1 MQFTTL
7 SESKQ
12 KTITPATTSLSDIQH
27 RILTLVYSL
36 YPIAY
41 SQNKKHMK
49 QNLLKSVILS
59 VTLLMG
65 VSNAWAWY
73 VPGTIH
79 ETRWDKADNN
89 MHEDNAITFYAV
101 PAGTYEFQLTDGSNW
116 SGNGCIAEAAGVTTG
131 TNGNNAT
138 ITTTETRDITI
149 TVIDGAN
156 KKVSVTTSAPTYHVK
171 AKWDGTY
178 WSWKEFHN
186 QGDGTYSLLNTY
198 TNSKEYNYIKISSD
212 DDAHKEYK
220 DNATLVNSPSSTSD
234 NCIYTFNPSDG
245 SLEIRK
251 CNTVTQPFHIYFD
264 NSNANWSNTNE
275 DIKFI
280 IGHTSY
286 SRAYPLSGIEN
297 TKLFYIYMNRGD
309 GTAYNWPDA
318 GYYAM
323 MEKHGTW
330 YNGYN
335 EGYWGRKYLEY
346 ATKHSKAYLEP
357 YNMIP
362 NHSYILETTNTETTS
377 PITITD
383 KGANGL
389 PNTTQTIKYALSE
402 YGGTPAIMNS
412 GTTPAKITM
421 SSYKFVSGTYNAVSA
436 EKPSD
441 LTANGTTY
449 SQTFTAAQTATT
461 TLTVSEIVAGYKF
474 IGWYTETGKPLSQ
487 SSTYTYY
494 PTSNTTIYARFEY
507 RSTVN
512 YMESHGGKITVTY
525 TDQNGDTQTK
535 ELSPNQPFDI
545 ATGGV
550 LNFTARANEGYTFR
564 RIYVKR
570 PNHVYTNNLSDTVI
584 VNSNITI
591 IPEFTHNSD
600 SKIVFLDLNTK
611 LPVTDPNTSDENR
624 YWTKGGAYFKVH
636 YDGSDHDI
644 QDWDI
649 NNKLYYHNQHVAA
662 GKVLIFKRYGND
674 DKLKNS
680 SPTIVTADDLNKYAI
695 IGKAPASWTEGEWR
709 EGPTYQIKLVGN
721 NYGHF
726 AVKYKNDTYTS
737 KSKED
742 GDVTFRATYGSTFE
756 IVESQHNYPNTFNGD
771 LDIEEIGGNRY
782 NLKSPV
788 GKQLTVL
795 SDINIY
801 ENFVVR
807 TEAVADK
814 KLHIFF
820 KIPKSLDKKI
830 EGNEVG
836 WHDNDNTDGSPTPG
850 YSTTECANFIWLGMT
865 KYTGQTI
872 QGSTEEDRGCPGTG
886 QPAGSYL
893 LRPLLVNDA
902 THNIYYCTITDSC
915 WVSIKFERK
924 HADSDPNSG
933 QLMAAEVQR
942 FAGDG
947 RVCFRITGYDN
958 EKGFIGV
965 WEEAPKCK
973 VELGYT
979 DIGRFGVKYKGETV
993 YEEKTK
999 EEDGNRDET
1008 YVYVDFKDEIEIV
1021 DADPGNDAF
1030 AKSLVYIDETG
1041 KKTKLDFSEQ
1051 NSSYTYQITGD
1062 VKVDDLF
1069 GTKQNYTIYIG
1080 IPKNQDGFEDWDL
1093 ACTDPNHNGDQ
1104 MYIWCHWPYGGFGGY
1119 ENYGNN
1125 ELIKRT
1131 TSIETE
1137 EMIYYQFEL
1146 PQGVYAFAFQCKE
1159 NKDKDNSSKE
1169 HATSVYQYNPPL
1181 TTADCFVLDGG
1192 KSGINGTDYTGY
1204 WTSMPSDG
1212 DFRLLYVEQEVIKA
1226 EDADGDAWLTKV
1238 NRTYEHSSDIVKPHE
1253 LNGKDKIVSLHIY
1266 TRGQNPEVIL
1276 QKYSDQQK
1284 KWVDI
1289 EAHMVN
1295 GPLETDD
1302 PGMGLLPGRKN
1313 AGPGSEVDDFV
1324 YDDGIEKIKN
1334 DDQDDGCGVWNFTII
1349 KDGNNAKLD
1358 LVNGLE
1364 RYTGKYYIRTTNAE
1378 GEWINYTL
1386 PSNHMTFS
1394 PYAKQHHGEYFSHY
1408 FCKWVD
1414 IKKHYR
1420 DVSFIIA
1427 NDHAQ
1432 NLTDPSSRFVDNYVD
1447 NQWLPENA
1455 NIRWGWSIINN
1466 KVSRAYIAGSYD
1478 GQNEFLVVN
1487 GNDTKVQLQNNIN
1500 GEKGYF
1506 NDNTNWLYYAD
1517 LGAQPEAQVKVTAK
1531 YNAKYQYFMGTADEY
1546 QKLIGGNFAQD
1557 QRYHPI
1563 RILYDFK
1570 EHRFVVGYHPES
1582 QIGQDVAIETPVM
1595 LIRRHHDAPNQI
1607 TFDNTARK
1615 IEAPMPA
1622 YGVITFLENKLKDPN
1637 ISNNEKMFYWVSFP
1651 FDVKISHVFGL
1662 GNYGSHW
1669 VMEEYDGEARAK
1681 EGWNIYNTFWRY
1693 ITDTTRTLEAGKGY
1707 VLCLNYNRIIN
1718 EAFLSGED
1726 EEVSLYFPS
1735 VVAVDQ
1741 STIQSRGEK
1750 EVPIPTWTGAAPQ
1763 KDHNWNL
1770 IGAIS
1775 YANTG
1780 EKTQQSNSKFLY
1792 EYQPA
1797 NDTYSPRASNGYTF
1811 NALHAYMVQYA
1822 GTITWTSHIAP
1833 LSIAAKRDAENDDNM
1848 HELSLDLILNGT
1860 TQDQT
1865 FIQLEDGEATQMFD
1879 LNIDM
1884 TKIINSGSN
1893 IYSISDDNNKLAGNV
1908 IPIEETIIPLGIK
1921 LDAAG
1926 EYTFAMPNGTDGI
1939 VVELIDYETNTR
1951 TNMLLDNYTV
1961 NLGKGTFENRFA
1973 LHVKPN
1979 KTTTSIV
1986 DVNTNSSGVRKF
1998 IIDGTLYMKKDG
2010 VLYDAQGRCVQ

>member
-1 MQFTTL
+1 M
-7 SESKQ
+7 
-12 KTITPATTSLSDIQH
+12 
-27 RILTLVYSL
+27 
-36 YPIAY
+36 
-41 SQNKKHMK
+41 KH
-49 QNLLKSVILS
+49 NLLKSVILS
-59 VTLLMG
+59 VILLMG
-65 VSNAWAWY
+65 VSNAWASL
-73 VPGTIH
+73 VGV
-79 ETRWDKADNN
+79 AGDNPNNYTVKINVNRTYKDGGNDWLKQN
-89 MHEDNAITFYAV
+89 MNQAPKSMTFEGKKLYIIGYGNTNMNGV
-101 PAGTYEFQLTDGSNW
+101 QTMQFQYYSEST
-116 SGNGCIAEAAGVTTG
+116 
-131 TNGNNAT
+131 
-138 ITTTETRDITI
+138 
-149 TVIDGAN
+149 
-156 KKVSVTTSAPTYHVK
+156 
-171 AKWDGTY
+171 
-178 WSWKEFHN
+178 WKEEVLAIDSW
-186 QGDGTYSLLNTY
+186 Q
-198 TNSKEYNYIKISSD
+198 
-212 DDAHKEYK
+212 
-220 DNATLVNSPSSTSD
+220 TSD
-234 NCIYTFNPSDG
+234 NYAHPYGCIYNYDDETWYVNGDFQPNFN
-245 SLEIRK
+245 
-251 CNTVTQPFHIYFD
+251 FYFD
-264 NSNANWSNTNE
+264 ATGWNQTSLCMCIGHANWHNYDQLTKIPNTNLYY
-275 DIKFI
+275 
-280 IGHTSY
+280 GT
-286 SRAYPLSGIEN
+286 RTTGWGGAAGMCVVGN
-297 TKLFYIYMNRGD
+297 TTEGEGGNLTLLTISQNATEFTGFRNYILKSAGN
-309 GTAYNWPDA
+309 TAYLMINKGNAGQRPDIN
-318 GYYAM
+318 YYD
-323 MEKHGTW
+323 
-330 YNGYN
+330 NF
-335 EGYWGRKYLEY
+335 
-346 ATKHSKAYLEP
+346 
-357 YNMIP
+357 
-362 NHSYILETTNTETTS
+362 
-377 PITITD
+377 D
-383 KGANGL
+383 KLNY
-389 PNTTQTIKYALSE
+389 TQTIKTVVKHGANDYTTE
-402 YGGTPAIMNS
+402 NS
-412 GTTPAKITM
+412 KATISIKSYKITGNGVATEQNN
-421 SSYKFVSGTYNAVSA
+421 S
-436 EKPSD
+436 
-441 LTANGTTY
+441 LTATSSTTTI
-449 SQTFTAAQTATT
+449 SAAHTATT
-461 TLTVSEIVAGYKF
+461 TLTISNIETGYKF
-474 IGWYTETGKPLSQ
+474 DGWYDAATGGNRLS
-487 SSTYTYY
+487 SDPTYTYY
-494 PTSNTTIYARFEY
+494 PTEAKTVYARFSEDNIFVVRGGEQFGDTWGSNVNVMTKKNEFEQIVYYTVSITGRNLEESNTAYQFKIYDEFTGEWYGLEADDLHFWYNRGMGEKNLVEGDNGKKIELRADVPGEY
-507 RSTVN
+507 VIKVDYSNTN
-512 YMESHGGKITVTY
+512 QPPKITITYPEKHTVTLHPVSNDYGYSDFGYFIIEYEGMRY
-525 TDQNGDTQTK
+525 T
-535 ELSPNQPFDI
+535 
-545 ATGGV
+545 
-550 LNFTARANEGYTFR
+550 
-564 RIYVKR
+564 
-570 PNHVYTNNLSDTVI
+570 
-584 VNSNITI
+584 
-591 IPEFTHNSD
+591 
-600 SKIVFLDLNTK
+600 
-611 LPVTDPNTSDENR
+611 
-624 YWTKGGAYFKVH
+624 
-636 YDGSDHDI
+636 
-644 QDWDI
+644 
-649 NNKLYYHNQHVAA
+649 
-662 GKVLIFKRYGND
+662 
-674 DKLKNS
+674 S
-680 SPTIVTADDLNKYAI
+680 SPTETIRFDV
-695 IGKAPASWTEGEWR
+695 AS
-709 EGPTYQIKLVGN
+709 
-721 NYGHF
+721 
-726 AVKYKNDTYTS
+726 
-737 KSKED
+737 
-742 GDVTFRATYGSTFE
+742 GSTIT
-756 IVESQHNYPNTFNGD
+756 IVESQHRYPDVYNGDIIWRVIGGEYKDWKNINNPINYPITVD
-771 LDIEEIGGNRY
+771 DDIEIG
-782 NLKSPV
+782 
-788 GKQLTVL
+788 
-795 SDINIY
+795 
-801 ENFVVR
+801 ENFVISKEAAESKNLHVFLR
-807 TEAVADK
+807 IKKDLMDEWTAKDKAENPEYTGEGDTEYTREGY
-814 KLHIFF
+814 
-820 KIPKSLDKKI
+820 KSD
-830 EGNEVG
+830 E
-836 WHDNDNTDGSPTPG
+836 
-850 YSTTECANFIWLGMT
+850 YANFIWLKDYGT
-865 KYTGQTI
+865 PGHII
-872 QGSTEEDRGCPGTG
+872 QGSTPEERGCPSKDPNELEAHK
-886 QPAGSYL
+886 QPVGHFLMHDLKIDDDKY
-893 LRPLLVNDA
+893 NY
-902 THNIYYCTITDSC
+902 YYCTITDSC
-915 WVSIKFERK
+915 WFHIKFERK
-924 HADSDPNSG
+924 HADSDPG
-933 QLMAAEVQR
+933 RGGFFEVR
-942 FAGDG
+942 AGYFPGDG
-947 RVCFRITGYDN
+947 NNCYSIDNYSDGKFTGSWV
-958 EKGFIGV
+958 ES
-965 WEEAPKCK
+965 PKCK
-973 VELGYT
+973 VTLGYT

-1030 AKSLVYIDETG
+1030 AKSLVHIDETG

-1192 KSGINGTDYTGY
+1192 KSGKNGTDYTGY
-1204 WTSMPSDG
+1204 WTSMPSNG
-1212 DFRLLYVEQEVIKA
+1212 DFRLLYVEQIVTKKE
-1226 EDADGDAWLTKV
+1226 EDGDEWITEVK
-1238 NRTYEHSSDIVKPHE
+1238 RTYQHPSDIVKPHE
-1253 LNGKDKIVSLHIY
+1253 LDGDGRIVSLHIY

-1276 QKYSDQQK
+1276 QKYSDAQK
-1284 KWVDI
+1284 KWIDI

-1295 GPLETDD
+1295 GPLEAT
-1302 PGMGLLPGRKN
+1302 PGMGMLPGRKN
-1313 AGPGSEVDDFV
+1313 AGPGSVVDDFV

-1334 DDQDDGCGVWNFTII
+1334 DDEDDGCGVWDFTIKKI
-1349 KDGNNAKLD
+1349 GDNVQLD
-1358 LVNGLE
+1358 LENGLK
-1364 RYTGKYYIRTTNAE
+1364 RYEGKYYIRTTNAE
-1378 GEWINYTL
+1378 GEWMNYTL

-1414 IKKHYR
+1414 INKHYR

-1455 NIRWGWSIINN
+1455 NVRWGWSIINN

-1582 QIGQDVAIETPVM
+1582 QIGGKDVAIETPVM

-1607 TFDNTARK
+1607 SFDNTARK
-1615 IEAPMPA
+1615 IDAPMPA
-1622 YGVITFLENKLKDPN
+1622 YGVITFLEEKLKAQN
-1637 ISNNEKMFYWVSFP
+1637 ISKNEKMFYWVSFP
-1651 FDVKISHVFGL
+1651 FDVRISHAFGL
-1662 GNYGSHW
+1662 GEYGSHW
-1669 VMEEYDGEARAK
+1669 VMEEYDGEARAE

-1693 ITDTTRTLEAGKGY
+1693 ITDTATTLHAGKGY
-1707 VLCLNYNRIIN
+1707 VLCLNYNRVIN
-1718 EAFLSGED
+1718 EAFLSAEN
-1726 EEVSLYFPS
+1726 EEISLYFPS
-1735 VVAVDQ
+1735 IKTVDQ

-1792 EYQPA
+1792 EYQPDD
-1797 NDTYSPRASNGYTF
+1797 DTYSPKSSNGYTF

-1908 IPIEETIIPLGIK
+1908 IPIEETIIPLGVVTA
-1921 LDAAG
+1921 AAG

-1973 LHVKPN
+1973 LHVKPD

-1986 DVNTNSSGVRKF
+1986 DVNTNSNGVRKF
-1998 IIDGTLYMKKDG
+1998 IIDGILYMQKDG

>member
-1 MQFTTL
+1 M
-7 SESKQ
+7 
-12 KTITPATTSLSDIQH
+12 
-27 RILTLVYSL
+27 
-36 YPIAY
+36 
-41 SQNKKHMK
+41 KH
-49 QNLLKSVILS
+49 NLLKSVILS
-59 VTLLMG
+59 VILLMG
-65 VSNAWAWY
+65 VTNAWGNWCL
-73 VPGTIH
+73 PGTIH
-79 ETRWDKADNN
+79 ELPRWNYWDNDMGN
-89 MHEDNAITFYAV
+89 EKTITFYAV
-101 PAGTYEFQLTDGSNW
+101 PAGTYQFQLTNGKNEW
-116 SGNGCIAEAAGVTTG
+116 SGNGCIKEHSDEVTIG
-131 TNGNNAT
+131 KNGNNAT
-138 ITTTETRDITI
+138 ITTRETRDITI
-149 TVIDGAN
+149 KVIDEVN
-156 KKVSVTTSAPTYHVK
+156 WKVSVTTSAPTYHLK
-171 AKWDGTY
+171 ARWDGNEGAEN
-178 WSWKEFHN
+178 WSWQKFYDN
-186 QGDGTYSLLNTY
+186 GDGTHSLKHAYKNTI
-198 TNSKEYNYIKISSD
+198 SAHGYNYIKISSND
-212 DDAHKEYK
+212 PETYK
-220 DNATLVNSPSSTSD
+220 HTANNVTLVNSPAEND
-234 NCIYTFNPSDG
+234 DCIYTFNPSNG
-245 SLEIRK
+245 ALEIRK

-264 NSNANWSNTNE
+264 NSKAGWSSE
-275 DIKFI
+275 REYIKFI
-280 IGHTSY
+280 IGHASY
-286 SRAYPLSGIEN
+286 SRAYPLYEISN
-297 TKLFYIYMNRGD
+297 TKLFYRHINFD
-309 GTAYNWPDA
+309 TNWNWPDA

-323 MEKHGTW
+323 ISNPGEW
-330 YNGYN
+330 A
-335 EGYWGRKYLEY
+335 EGYWGRKAIKDAKNYS
-346 ATKHSKAYLEP
+346 AAYLQP
-357 YNMIP
+357 FNMVA
-362 NHSYILETTNTETTS
+362 NHSYLLETTNDNNGT

-389 PNTTQTIKYALSE
+389 PNTTQTINYTVSE

-421 SSYKFVSGTYNAVSA
+421 SSYKFESGTYNAVSA
-436 EKPSD
+436 ESATM
-441 LTANGTTY
+441 TAKGTTF
-449 SQTFTAAQTATT
+449 SKTFTAAQTATT

-474 IGWYTETGKPLSQ
+474 IGWYTENERLSQ

-535 ELSPNQPFDI
+535 ELRPDQPFDI
-545 ATGGV
+545 TTSRI
-550 LNFTARANEGYTFR
+550 LNFTARANEGYTFQ

-591 IPEFTHNSD
+591 IPEFTHNSNR
-600 SKIVFLDLNTK
+600 KIVFLDLNTK

-644 QDWDI
+644 QDKDSD
-649 NNKLYYHNQHVAA
+649 NKLYYHNQHVAA

-674 DKLKNS
+674 TKLKNS

-726 AVKYKNDTYTS
+726 AVKYKDNTYTS

-742 GDVTFRATYGSTFE
+742 GDLPFRVTYGSTIE

-771 LDIEEIGGNRY
+771 LAIEEIGGDRY
-782 NLKSPV
+782 NLKSPI
-788 GKQLTVL
+788 GKQLTVI

-820 KIPKSLDKKI
+820 KIPKDLDKKI
-830 EGNEVG
+830 EGDKVG
-836 WHDNDNTDGSPTPG
+836 WHDNDNTDPSPTNG

-865 KYTGQTI
+865 TYTGQTI

-902 THNIYYCTITDSC
+902 KHNIYYCTITDSC

-924 HADSDPNSG
+924 HADSDPGEG
-933 QLMAAEVQR
+933 QRMAAEVQR

-947 RVCFRITGYDN
+947 KVCFRITGYDN

-973 VELGYT
+973 VTLGYT
-979 DIGRFGVKYKGETV
+979 DIGRFGVRYKGETF
-993 YEEKTK
+993 YEEKIK
-999 EEDGNRDET
+999 DDDGKRYATDL
-1008 YVYVDFKDEIEIV
+1008 YVDFKDEIEIV
-1021 DADPGNDAF
+1021 DADPCNDAF
-1030 AKSLVYIDETG
+1030 AKKMIYIDETG
-1041 KKTKLDFSEQ
+1041 TKTELDFSEP
-1051 NSSYTYQITGD
+1051 NTSYTFTVKGD

-1069 GTKQNYTIYIG
+1069 GTKQAYPIYIG
-1080 IPKNQDGFEDWDL
+1080 IPKNQEGFEDWDL
-1093 ACTDPNHNGDQ
+1093 ACTDPNHKGDE
-1104 MYIWCHWPYGGFGGY
+1104 MYIWCYWPYGGFGGY
-1119 ENYGNN
+1119 ENYGGD
-1125 ELIKRT
+1125 ELIKRNV
-1131 TSIETE
+1131 IIDTE
-1137 EMIYYQFEL
+1137 DMIYYQFEL
-1146 PQGVYAFAFQCKE
+1146 PQGVYNFAFQCKE
-1159 NKDKDNSSKE
+1159 DKNQNNTSTP
-1169 HATSVYQYNPPL
+1169 HAFSVDQYDPPL

-1192 KSGINGTDYTGY
+1192 KSGDGGKNGYTGY

-1212 DFRLLYVEQEVIKA
+1212 DFRLLYVEQIVTKKEKVGDEWITEVK
-1226 EDADGDAWLTKV
+1226 
-1238 NRTYEHSSDIVKPHE
+1238 RTYQHPSDIVKPHE
-1253 LNGKDKIVSLHIY
+1253 LDGDGRIVSLHIY

-1276 QKYSDQQK
+1276 QKYSDKQK
-1284 KWVDI
+1284 KWIDI

-1313 AGPGSEVDDFV
+1313 ASPGSEIDDFV

-1334 DDQDDGCGVWNFTII
+1334 DDEDDGCGVWDFTIE
-1349 KDGNNAKLD
+1349 KNGDNAQLD
-1358 LVNGLE
+1358 LVNGLK

-1378 GEWINYTL
+1378 GEWMNYTL

-1414 IKKHYR
+1414 INKHYR

-1447 NQWLPENA
+1447 NQWLPGST

-1478 GQNEFLVVN
+1478 GKNEFLVVN
-1487 GNDTKVQLQNNIN
+1487 GNDDKVDLQENIN
-1500 GEKGYF
+1500 GEMGYF

-1517 LGAQPEAQVKVTAK
+1517 LEAQPEAQVQVKAK
-1531 YNAKYQYFMGTADEY
+1531 YNDKYQYFMGTSDPDQY
-1546 QKLIGGNFAQD
+1546 QKLIGGDYAND
-1557 QRYHPI
+1557 KRYYPI

-1570 EHRFVVGYHPES
+1570 EHRFVVGYHPETE
-1582 QIGQDVAIETPVM
+1582 ITDKVAIETPVM
-1595 LIRRHHDAPNQI
+1595 LIREHHNAPNQI
-1607 TFDNTARK
+1607 TFNNDNLT

-1622 YGVITFLENKLKDPN
+1622 YGVITFLEKELKSDK
-1637 ISNNEKMFYWVSFP
+1637 ISKNAKMFYWVSFP
-1651 FDVKISHVFGL
+1651 FDVRISHAFGL
-1662 GNYGSHW
+1662 GEYGSHW
-1669 VMEEYDGEARAK
+1669 VMEEYDGKARAE

-1693 ITDTTRTLEAGKGY
+1693 ITDTATTLKAGKGY
-1707 VLCLNYNRIIN
+1707 VLCLNYNRVIN
-1718 EAFLSGED
+1718 EAFLSAEYD
-1726 EEVSLYFPS
+1726 EKISLYFPS
-1735 VVAVDQ
+1735 IETVDQ
-1741 STIQSRGEK
+1741 STIKNQGSK
-1750 EVPIPTWTGAAPQ
+1750 EIEIPTWTGRAPT

-1780 EKTQQSNSKFLY
+1780 ETTQQSNAKFLY

-1797 NDTYSPRASNGYTF
+1797 EDTYSPKSSNGYTF
-1811 NALHAYMVQYA
+1811 NALHAYMVQY
-1822 GTITWTSHIAP
+1822 GGKITWDNFIAVVP
-1833 LSIAAKRDAENDDNM
+1833 QAIAAKRDAENDDNM

-1893 IYSISDDNNKLAGNV
+1893 IYSISDDNNKLAGSV
-1908 IPIEETIIPLGIK
+1908 IPIEETIIPLGVVS
-1921 LDAAG
+1921 ATAG

-1986 DVNTNSSGVRKF
+1986 DVNTNSNGVRKF
-1998 IIDGTLYMKKDG
+1998 IIDGTLYMQKDG